1 MFLQRCNEYACLKG
15 GAGMPS
21 DLHCAGLYFACA
33 VQKTTILYCVV
44 HLRAYIQRCT
54 WDGRW
59 ARASPTV

>member
-33 VQKTTILYCVV
+33 VQKTTILGECSAF
-44 HLRAYIQRCT
+44 L
-54 WDGRW
+54 
-59 ARASPTV
+59 ASGSDPTI

>member
-44 HLRAYIQRCT
+44 HLRAYT
-54 WDGRW
+54 AVHMGW
-59 ARASPTV
+59 